1 MQVKLTS
8 TQLSYLEWFYKGNKI
23 EICLQALHLHYST
36 EPTFKTDIRA
46 LENLKKSGMLSTH
59 PEFVYGLIFYV
70 VTINDK
76 GIQYLEERS

>member
-1 MQVKLTS
+1 MAKSITN
-8 TQLSYLEWFYKGNKI
+8 TQLEYLEWFYKGNKI

-46 LENLKKSGMLSTH
+46 LENLKKSGMLSTY
-59 PEFVYGLIFYV
+59 PEFAYGLIFYV
-70 VTINDK
+70 VTISDK